1 MPERPDLEYVVP
13 ILARELAGTTIAS
26 ARAENA
32 VVLHVLLPERLDA
45 LLPGAEIRRVTRRA
59 HAVVL
64 ELAGARA
71 LDLVISPMLAG
82 RFSITRPGETRIPTD
97 LAFSLALGDGRELRV
112 RDDVQSSKVYVL
124 ARGDFDKIPGL
135 QRVGLDVLDPRVFTP
150 EAFRAA
156 ARGRRDL
163 AKDFLMDGAAL
174 DSMGDAYADEVLFEA
189 KIHPK
194 ATVTSLSDEETDRL
208 HAAIARVLGDATRTI
223 ARRAPA
229 LDERLRDFLKVRG
242 RPGQPCP
249 RCGDKLRRASVHGHD
264 AIFCPAC
271 QPEARRGTAADPRR
285 ARREPG

>member
-13 ILARELAGTTIAS
+13 ILARELSGATVSA

-32 VVLHVLLPERLDA
+32 VVLHVLLAERLDA
-45 LLPGAEIRRVTRRA
+45 LLPGAEIRRVARRA
-59 HAVVL
+59 HAVVFEL
-64 ELAGARA
+64 EGARA
-71 LDLVISPMLAG
+71 FDLVISPMLAG

-97 LAFSLALGDGRELRV
+97 LAFSLTLGDGRELRV
-112 RDDVQSSKVYVL
+112 RDDVQMSKVHVL

-135 QRVGLDVLDPRVFTP
+135 QRVGLDVLDPRVFTQ

-163 AKDFLMDGAAL
+163 AKDFLMDGTAL
-174 DSMGDAYADEVLFEA
+174 DSMGDSYADEVLFEA
-189 KIHPK
+189 RIHPK
-194 ATVTSLSDEETDRL
+194 ATVQSLSEEEADRL

-271 QPEARRGTAADPRR
+271 QPEARRSAAGDPRR

>member
-13 ILARELAGTTIAS
+13 ILARELAGAAVAA
-26 ARAENA
+26 ARAENS

-45 LLPGAEIRRVTRRA
+45 LLPGAEIRRVARRA
-59 HAVVL
+59 HAVVF
-64 ELAGARA
+64 ELDGARA

-97 LAFSLALGDGRELRV
+97 LAFSLTLGDGRELRV
-112 RDDVQSSKVYVL
+112 RDDVQMSKVHVL
-124 ARGDFDKIPGL
+124 ARGDFDRIPGL
-135 QRVGLDVLDPRVFTP
+135 QRVGLDVLDPRVFTQ

-163 AKDFLMDGAAL
+163 AKDFLMDGTAL

-189 KIHPK
+189 RIHPK
-194 ATVTSLSDEETDRL
+194 ATVQSLSEEETDRL
-208 HAAIARVLGDATRTI
+208 HVAIARVLGDATRTI

-271 QPEARRGTAADPRR
+271 QPEVRRSAAGDPRR